1 MAFVD
6 EIAAKET
13 PEVQQ
18 KQTLQQVNEV
28 SKDSSF
34 SPLHLLS
41 VTHLDKVLVKI
52 RCLQARRWHTLAF
65 CVEAVA
71 TQGLNANFE
80 KLYFAAATYVF
91 RGHIARV
98 CEKRRPN
105 TLTVKE
111 ELLEESSSCIRLSK
125 IRMPCPRQKSLFLER
140 SA

>member
-13 PEVQQ
+13 LEVQQ
-18 KQTLQQVNEV
+18 KQSLQQVNEV

-34 SPLHLLS
+34 SPLHVLS

-98 CEKRRPN
+98 CEKRRLN

-140 SA
+140 SV

>member
-13 PEVQQ
+13 LEVQQ

-28 SKDSSF
+28 STSF
-34 SPLHLLS
+34 SPLHVLS

-98 CEKRRPN
+98 CEKRRLN

-111 ELLEESSSCIRLSK
+111 ELLEESSSYIRLSK
-125 IRMPCPRQKSLFLER
+125 LRMPCPRQKSLFLER

>member
-13 PEVQQ
+13 LEVQQ

-34 SPLHLLS
+34 SPLHVLS

-80 KLYFAAATYVF
+80 
-91 RGHIARV
+91 
-98 CEKRRPN
+98 
-105 TLTVKE
+105 
-111 ELLEESSSCIRLSK
+111 SSCNVRI
-125 IRMPCPRQKSLFLER
+125 
-140 SA
+140 